1 MILVNG
7 GYLMSLKFLS
17 LVLFG
22 KVNGLVLK
30 FSVNFNLFNFI
41 VSFIKIGNLL
51 FCFLFKFMVNLLKL
65 LVIII
70 LILVNVLVFFNLFF
84 KMILKLKLNV
94 LKVVFIDV
102 LILFSDFWLLR
113 FWSFDNIVINSL
125 LISLVILFWVI
136 KNWIV
141 CIVFEL

>member
-102 LILFSDFWLLR
+102 LILFSDF
-113 FWSFDNIVINSL
+113 
-125 LISLVILFWVI
+125 
-136 KNWIV
+136 
-141 CIVFEL
+141 